1 LIIVPLTSSNRI
13 DKTTIWQTDV
23 QAVAAHWAS
32 RAGWSV
38 TGVTATGDQ
47 VLIQATWPNP
57 APGLAALR
65 HDLDAAGLNGL
76 EVRVSLTPASYKPLP
91 G

>member
-13 DKTTIWQTDV
+13 DKTTIRQTDV

-32 RAGWSV
+32 GAGWSV

-65 HDLDAAGLNGL
+65 HDLDGRRPERPRGAGQPD
-76 EVRVSLTPASYKPLP
+76 PASYKPLP